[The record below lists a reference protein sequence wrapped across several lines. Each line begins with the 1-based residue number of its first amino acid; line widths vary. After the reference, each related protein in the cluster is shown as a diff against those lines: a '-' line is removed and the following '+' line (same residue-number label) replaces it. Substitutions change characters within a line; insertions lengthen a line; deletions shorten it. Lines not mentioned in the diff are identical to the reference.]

1 MATAIR
7 KTQTPIMTDKT
18 NTSIPKNHQNCTLQ
32 KTNLKTNKSIPKDKQ
47 KNNSYEGSAVTE
59 NLFRVYHQN
68 IRGLKGKINE
78 LELSFLELKPH
89 IICITKHH
97 LKDHEIDIT
106 NIPNYKLGAKYCRT
120 KLKNGGVTIYIHDS
134 LNFTTINLQKYT
146 KEQDLEICATQL

>member
-7 KTQTPIMTDKT
+7 KTQSQIMTDKT
-18 NTSIPKNHQNCTLQ
+18 NTSIPKNHQNLYIT
-32 KTNLKTNKSIPKDKQ
+32 TNLKTNKSIPKDKQ
-47 KNNSYEGSAVTE
+47 KNIYEGSAVTE

-89 IICITKHH
+89 IICITEHH

-146 KEQDLEICATQL
+146 KEQDLEICAT